1 MTDYLDV
8 HVRVRSES
16 VYSEAST
23 TVASLPSTP
32 LPISKPPPSPL
43 LGSQAGP
50 KVLSNTILK
59 SHGRP
64 PWYYLNHVY
73 KYREFLVLSSRYG
86 EDGQPVSPA
95 FVIGIAGT

>member
-8 HVRVRSES
+8 HVRGRSES

-64 PWYYLNHVY
+64 PWYCLNHAS
-73 KYREFLVLSSRYG
+73 KYREFKCFRLGMERMANRFRPLLSLG
-86 EDGQPVSPA
+86 
-95 FVIGIAGT
+95 